1 MEQKAEP
8 KKQRG
13 RPSRHGANS
22 TVISVRASKEQ
33 AIRIAGFISAI
44 RLGDQTLDETDASVI
59 VEALERRVRQL
70 ANRAPSV
77 LKLAGLQ

>member
-1 MEQKAEP
+1 MAGKTDS
-8 KKQRG
+8 KRRRG
-13 RPSRHGANS
+13 RPRRHGANS

-33 AIRIAGFISAI
+33 AVRIAGLISAI
-44 RLGDQTLDETDASVI
+44 RLGDQALDETDASVI

-77 LKLAGLQ
+77 LKLVGLE

>member
-1 MEQKAEP
+1 MAEKTKANRR
-8 KKQRG
+8 RG
-13 RPSRHGANS
+13 RPCRHGANS

-33 AIRIAGFISAI
+33 AARIAGLISAI
-44 RLGDQTLDETDASVI
+44 RLGDQALDETDASVI

-70 ANRAPSV
+70 ANRAPQV

>member
-1 MEQKAEP
+1 MREKA
-8 KKQRG
+8 KAKGQRG
-13 RPSRHGANS
+13 RPSRHGPNS
-22 TVISVRASKEQ
+22 KVISVRASKEQ
-33 AIRIAGFISAI
+33 SARIVGLISAI

-70 ANRAPSV
+70 ANRAPQL